1 MLSTIDEKT
10 FSFFQ
15 KTHAEESDVGAPAP
29 EAYLEKPPEAEAL
42 LHLVRRLVKTDKF
55 SGAKRG

>member
-15 KTHAEESDVGAPAP
+15 KTHAAESDPVILAP
-29 EAYLEKPPEAEAL
+29 EAYLEKPPEAEEL
-42 LHLVRRLVKTDKF
+42 LRLVRRLAKTGDF
-55 SGAKRG
+55 NGAKSG